1 MIKKVNRPRP
11 SQKNKKKN
19 CYFTEAGKEPDYK
32 DVLTLKR
39 FLTDRQ
45 KVMHQAYSGLTAKNQ
60 RKISKEIKKAR
71 FMALLP
77 FTDRH
82 EL

>member
-1 MIKKVNRPRP
+1 MIKKVNRPK
-11 SQKNKKKN
+11 SKLKNKRKN
-19 CYFTEAGKEPDYK
+19 CYFTEAGKEPDFK

-45 KVMHQAYSGLTAKNQ
+45 KIMHQAYTGLTAKNQ
-60 RKISKEIKKAR
+60 RKLSNEIKKAR

>member
-1 MIKKVNRPRP
+1 MVKKVKRSKSKIKHKNRV
-11 SQKNKKKN
+11 

-32 DVLTLKR
+32 DVLILKR

-45 KVMHQAYSGLTAKNQ
+45 KIMHQSYSGLTAKYQ
-60 RKISKEIKKAR
+60 RKLSLEIKKAR